1 MNERIIE
8 FISKQTC
15 GTLSCVEGSGASWCF
30 SFFYS
35 FDEENKLLFY
45 KSSNDTRHSIIIQT
59 NPRVTGTILPDK
71 LNFMAIK
78 GIQFEGMI
86 LQATDPLT
94 AQASAHYH
102 IKHPVAL
109 AMAGEVW
116 TIRLDYIKFTDNT
129 LGIGRKLC
137 WDREVDPVDRHG

>member
-1 MNERIIE
+1 MNERISE

-15 GTLSCVEGSGASWCF
+15 GTLACVDETGSTWCF

-45 KSSNDTRHSIIIQT
+45 KSSNDTRHSIIIHG
-59 NPRVTGTILPDK
+59 NPKVSGTILPDK

-78 GIQFEGMI
+78 GVQFEGVI
-86 LQATDPLT
+86 LSADDPLA

-102 IKHPVAL
+102 KKHPVAL
-109 AMAGEVW
+109 AMNGEVW
-116 TIRLDYIKFTDNT
+116 TIRLDHVKFTDNT
-129 LGIGRKLC
+129 LGIGKKLN
-137 WDREVDPVDRHG
+137 WVRTADAIQ

>member
-1 MNERIIE
+1 MNERISE

-15 GTLSCVEGSGASWCF
+15 GTLACVDETGSTWCF

-45 KSSNDTRHSIIIQT
+45 KSSNDTLHSIIIHG
-59 NPRVTGTILPDK
+59 NPKVSGTILPDK

-78 GIQFEGMI
+78 GVQFEGVI
-86 LQATDPLT
+86 LSADDPLA

-102 IKHPVAL
+102 KKHPVAL
-109 AMAGEVW
+109 AMNGEVW
-116 TIRLDYIKFTDNT
+116 TIRLDHVKFTDNT
-129 LGIGRKLC
+129 LGIGKKLN
-137 WDREVDPVDRHG
+137 WVRTADAVK